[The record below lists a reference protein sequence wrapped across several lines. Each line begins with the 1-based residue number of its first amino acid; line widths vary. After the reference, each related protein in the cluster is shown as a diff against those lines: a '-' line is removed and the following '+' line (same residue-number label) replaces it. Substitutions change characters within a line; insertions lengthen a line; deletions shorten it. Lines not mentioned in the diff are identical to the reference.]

1 MAMFREMT
9 KKECREA
16 DKRLAAGIKQINQV
30 CDFRDSMTKI
40 FGPNK

>member
-1 MAMFREMT
+1 MFKKMT
-9 KKECREA
+9 KKEIRES
-16 DKRLAAGIKQINQV
+16 DKRLAAGCKEFAQI

>member
-1 MAMFREMT
+1 MFREMT
-9 KKECREA
+9 KKELRES
-16 DKRLAAGIKQINQV
+16 DKHLAAGAKQFAQI

>member
-1 MAMFREMT
+1 MFRKMT
-9 KKECREA
+9 NKELRESE
-16 DKRLAAGIKQINQV
+16 KRLAAGIKEFEQI

>member
-1 MAMFREMT
+1 MFRKMT
-9 KKECREA
+9 NKEIRES
-16 DKRLAAGIKQINQV
+16 DKRLAAGIKEIVQI